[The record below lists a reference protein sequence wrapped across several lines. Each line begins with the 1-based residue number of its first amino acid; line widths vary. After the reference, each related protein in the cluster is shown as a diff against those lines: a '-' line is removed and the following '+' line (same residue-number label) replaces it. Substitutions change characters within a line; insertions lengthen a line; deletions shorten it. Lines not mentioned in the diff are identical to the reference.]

1 MVAVK
6 RIGLEGLKE
15 DEVTQL
21 MREVDLVKSLSHPSI
36 VKYEGMA
43 RDANTLSIVLEY
55 VSSRFI
61 CMQILTVTCRY
72 AENGSL
78 GQTLKAF
85 GKLNERL
92 VASYVVKILEGLDYL
107 HQSDVVH
114 CDLKAANILT
124 TKNGNVKLSDF
135 GVSLNLRA
143 MEREIK
149 DVAGTP
155 NWMAPEV
162 IELKG
167 ASTKSDIWS
176 LACTVIELLTG
187 RPPYGDIANSM
198 TGKELCVLLLR
209 VRRMLTILISHVPYR
224 RG

>member
-1 MVAVK
+1 M
-6 RIGLEGLKE
+6 
-15 DEVTQL
+15 
-21 MREVDLVKSLSHPSI
+21 
-36 VKYEGMA
+36 
-43 RDANTLSIVLEY
+43 
-55 VSSRFI
+55 
-61 CMQILTVTCRY
+61 
-72 AENGSL
+72 
-78 GQTLKAF
+78 
-85 GKLNERL
+85 

-176 LACTVIELLTG
+176 LGCTVIELLTG
-187 RPPYGDIANSM
+187 RPPYGDIPNAM
-198 TGKELCVLLLR
+198 TG
-209 VRRMLTILISHVPYR
+209 TQLISLSPPKS
-224 RG
+224 